1 MLYCRKEVNT
11 LDPGEVMGKCVLIV
25 AVVVISAINA
35 KKITINFSKQQLTEI
50 PHNITSSMEIL
61 LLKSNKIKHVSA
73 TDLSLFA
80 SLTLLDLDYNGIEYL
95 ANGCFDT
102 NERLEI
108 LRLSFNNIYHLPE
121 SLGPMTRNL
130 RIITLSNSITENTTN
145 FDFRPLQ
152 KIRWLGLRFID
163 IGTLGFNVLQY
174 LPSNVKSLTME
185 GCSLDKF
192 PALNR
197 YIPTM
202 QNIIMSHNKLTFLS
216 LDSFENMTN
225 INTLDI
231 TENALRT
238 LPDLFNMLSLREL
251 KLNGN
256 PLECD
261 KALCWLIMWSYLRTP
276 GLTLD
281 AAACQ
286 SPPQFSREL
295 FMDLHPL
302 DITCYEGK
310 DRALSISRD
319 QYLAKWSPKE
329 S

>member
-1 MLYCRKEVNT
+1 ME
-11 LDPGEVMGKCVLIV
+11 KCVLIAAV
-25 AVVVISAINA
+25 AVISVING
-35 KKITINFSKQQLTEI
+35 KIITVNLSKQQLTEI
-50 PHNITSSMEIL
+50 PHNITSSVEIL
-61 LLKSNKIKHVSA
+61 LLKSNRIKHVSA
-73 TDLSLFA
+73 TDFSLFV

-145 FDFRPLQ
+145 FDLRPLQ
-152 KIRWLGLRFID
+152 EIGWLGLRFID
-163 IGTLGFNVLQY
+163 IGALGFDVLHY
-174 LPSNVKSLTME
+174 LPTNVKSLTME

-192 PALNR
+192 PAINR

-202 QNIIMSHNKLTFLS
+202 QNIFMSRNKLTFLS
-216 LDSFENMTN
+216 LDSFQNMTN
-225 INTLDI
+225 IDTLDVS
-231 TENALRT
+231 ENALRT
-238 LPDLFNMLSLREL
+238 LPDLFDILSLREL

-261 KALCWLIMWSYLRTP
+261 KTLCWLIMWSYLRTR
-276 GLTLD
+276 GLALD
-281 AAACQ
+281 AATCQ
-286 SPPQFSREL
+286 SPPQFSGEL
-295 FMDLHPL
+295 LMNLHPL

-310 DRALSISRD
+310 NRALSISRD
-319 QYLAKWSPKE
+319 QYSAKQSPNA